1 MSAAAFVLAINLFI
15 AFIFATSFGV
25 VAAYARSALGAR
37 WLAMAYG
44 VGLLNPA
51 LEFVLPSQAEPRPVQ
66 VAIFAAV
73 LLALALCV
81 IGLARHYRIN
91 PPWRTLAAVLVASL
105 VVNIL
110 ILDMPRAS
118 LLRNVLYQ
126 APYALVQAVGVA
138 TILRYRHRK
147 SLDLALLLL
156 FAASSFYFLLK
167 PFLAT
172 MLGSGATPQAYMGS
186 TYAAISQSAGAMLLM
201 ANGLVM
207 LLIIVR
213 DAMAEMSARSETDKL
228 SGLLNRRGFEER
240 AGKLLTTTLRA
251 GVPGTMVVADLD
263 HFKIINDTYGHA
275 AGDQVIMAFATVLSA
290 TASERAVVGR
300 LGGEEFGVFIPGA
313 NLSAAR
319 LYAEGVRAG
328 FSGLSIA
335 SLGPDLR
342 VSASFGVAQLQEGD
356 SLSDLLRRSDAA
368 LYEAKK
374 GGRDRVC
381 VASPDVL
388 TLREAEP
395 AVSQRR
401 RGSRRTG

>member
-51 LEFVLPSQAEPRPVQ
+51 LEFMLPAQVEPRPMQ

-73 LLALALCV
+73 LVALSLCV
-81 IGLARHYRIN
+81 VGLARHYRVN
-91 PPWRTLAAVLVASL
+91 PPWRTLAVLMMASL

-110 ILDMPRAS
+110 IIDMPRVS

-147 SLDLALLLL
+147 ALDLALLLL
-156 FAASSFYFLLK
+156 FAASSTYFLLK
-167 PFLAT
+167 PFLAVV
-172 MLGSGATPQAYMGS
+172 LGSGATPQAYITS
-186 TYAAISQSAGAMLLM
+186 TYAAISQSVGAMLLM
-201 ANGLVM
+201 ANGLAM

-228 SGLLNRRGFEER
+228 SGLFNRRGFEER
-240 AGKLLTTTLRA
+240 SDPLLTTTRRA
-251 GVPGTMVVADLD
+251 GLPGAMVVADLD
-263 HFKIINDTYGHA
+263 HFKAINDTYGHQ
-275 AGDQVIMAFATVLSA
+275 AGDQVITAFATVLAA
-290 TASERAVVGR
+290 TASDRAIVGR
-300 LGGEEFGVFIPGA
+300 LGGEEFAVFIPDA
-313 NLSAAR
+313 NLATAR

-328 FSGLSIA
+328 FSGITFA
-335 SLGPDLR
+335 NLGPDLR
-342 VSASFGVAQLQEGD
+342 VSASFGVAELQAGD

-374 GGRDRVC
+374 SGRDRVC
-381 VASPDVL
+381 VSGPDAL
-388 TLREAEP
+388 P
-395 AVSQRR
+395 AHVAGPGKPRR
-401 RGSRRTG
+401 RGSRRTD